1 MTQRLDHQAISPDGM
16 RSLGSVYQYVTKSGL
31 PPPLV
36 NLIFLRVSQI
46 NGCAYCIAMHSRDL
60 LNNEMAVEKLMLL
73 SAWREAKDMFSNKE
87 RAALQWAESVTL
99 IYETGAPD
107 MDYQVVAAQFNEKEL
122 VDLTIAIGLINVY
135 NRLSIGFRRAP
146 EAVVSA

>member
-1 MTQRLDHQAISPDGM
+1 MTQRLDHQVVSPDGM

-31 PPPLV
+31 PPSLV

-73 SAWREAKDMFSNKE
+73 SAWREAKDLFSNKE

-107 MDYQVVAAQFNEKEL
+107 MDYQVVATQFNEKEL